1 MTINPPRRP
10 SRRVGGQRSA
20 VSSSRDGRSAVGE
33 QLRDAR
39 ETKGIDIF
47 RAERDT
53 KIRSKYL
60 TALEQGDYT
69 ELPGD
74 VYTRGFLR
82 NYASYLGLDAD
93 EIEEQWR
100 SQAAAPELGR
110 SAIVGPQPLTIRRG
124 IVFQRSHAVIAVVLV
139 IILVVTS
146 YFGLQLS
153 RYLAYPTLA
162 LDSHITSPVVVSV
175 GSTSYV
181 LKGTATSGTTVLISW
196 NGQDPKLVITDDSG
210 HWTYQA
216 ALQAGSNQF
225 DITAKNLDTGH
236 PSPTIR
242 VIVLVPTP
250 TATPPSPEL
259 AFSTPPD
266 GATITTANVT
276 VSGIS
281 TEVTT
286 ATLTPTY
293 LGPPLAPGATMPP
306 PTPSAPPIGASPNV
320 SARPSPSPSPSPIA
334 TGSPGT
340 STAPTP
346 SPTLPPQPL
355 SVATAADGT
364 FTFTVPLSAG
374 LWRLTL
380 VGTSPGGI
388 STAPVSR
395 TINIPF
401 KGLTVLI
408 EIKGGPAGIAVYH
421 DGATDTPRLVQAN
434 GWKLT
439 VVAKRYV
446 CISTT
451 KPANVYVTVNG
462 TSYGPAS
469 AFGAVTYVDVNGA
482 RSATACP

>member
-1 MTINPPRRP
+1 MTINPARRP
-10 SRRVGGQRSA
+10 SRRGGGQRST
-20 VSSSRDGRSAVGE
+20 STPSRDGRSAVGE

-39 ETKGIDIF
+39 EIKGIDIF

-60 TALEQGDYT
+60 TALEQGDYAD
-69 ELPGD
+69 LPGD
-74 VYTRGFLR
+74 TYARGFLR

-100 SQAAAPELGR
+100 SQAGAPELSR

-139 IILVVTS
+139 IILIVAS
-146 YFGLQLS
+146 YFGLQLT

-162 LDSHITSPVVVSV
+162 LDSHVSTPVVVAA

-181 LKGTATSGTTVLISW
+181 LKGTATAGTTVLIAW

-210 HWTYQA
+210 HWAYQA

-242 VIVLVPTP
+242 VIVLVPVP
-250 TATPPSPEL
+250 TATPPLPEL
-259 AFSTPPD
+259 AFSTPGD
-266 GATITTANVT
+266 GATITAANVT
-276 VSGIS
+276 VTGIS

-286 ATLTPTY
+286 VTLTPTY

-306 PTPSAPPIGASPNV
+306 PTPSASPVVGSPSAS
-320 SARPSPSPSPSPIA
+320 ASPSPSPSPIA

-340 STAPTP
+340 SAVPTP

-355 SVATAADGT
+355 SVATAGDGT
-364 FTFTVPLSAG
+364 FSFTIPLGAG
-374 LWRLTL
+374 RWQLTL
-380 VGTSPGGI
+380 VGTSPHGL

-408 EIKGGPAGIAVYH
+408 EIKGGAAGISVYH
-421 DGATDTPRLVQAN
+421 DNITDTPGYVQAA
-434 GWKLT
+434 GWKMT
-439 VVAKRYV
+439 VAAKRYV
-446 CISTT
+446 CIKAT
-451 KPANVYVTVNG
+451 KPAFVYITVNG
-462 TSYGPAS
+462 TAYGPISSLGGQRA
-469 AFGAVTYVDVNGA
+469 YIDVNGA
-482 RSATACP
+482 RNSTSCP

>member
-10 SRRVGGQRSA
+10 SRRVGGQRSTVA
-20 VSSSRDGRSAVGE
+20 PSRDGRSAVGE

-60 TALEQGDYT
+60 SALEDGDYT

-100 SQAAAPELGR
+100 SQAGAPEVGR

-124 IVFQRSHAVIAVVLV
+124 IVFQRSHAVIGVVLV
-139 IILVVTS
+139 IILIVAS

-196 NGQDPKLVITDDSG
+196 NGQDPKPVTTDDSG

-242 VIVLVPTP
+242 VIVLVPVP

-259 AFSTPPD
+259 AFSTPTD
-266 GATITTANVT
+266 GATISTANVT
-276 VSGIS
+276 VTGIS

-306 PTPSAPPIGASPNV
+306 PTPLAPRVSPGV
-320 SARPSPSPSPSPIA
+320 SASPSPTPTPTPIA
-334 TGSPGT
+334 TGSPGP
-340 STAPTP
+340 SVAPTP

-355 SVATAADGT
+355 SVATAGDGT
-364 FTFTVPLSAG
+364 FSFTVPLGAG
-374 LWRLTL
+374 RWRLTL
-380 VGTSPGGI
+380 VGTSPRGI

-421 DGATDTPRLVQAN
+421 DGVTDTPRYTQSS

-446 CISTT
+446 CISTP
-451 KPANVYVTVNG
+451 KPTLVYITVNG
-462 TSYGPAS
+462 TSYGAVS
-469 AFGAVTYVDVNGA
+469 QFGAVTYIDVNGA
-482 RSATACP
+482 RAASACP